1 MCSAREMPKASLRSA
16 ALVCLGI
23 WAAVWLLFL
32 LLRFSS
38 LDVRYIP
45 GAPALLLGALAA
57 SFLAPVVAL
66 GFAAA
71 ALVRQ
76 PRVLPNLLTLA
87 GAGAALL
94 VQALVFASS
103 RWM

>member
-1 MCSAREMPKASLRSA
+1 MARTPLRSA
-16 ALVCLGI
+16 ALSCLAV

-45 GAPALLLGALAA
+45 GAGRILLGALVI
-57 SFLAPVVAL
+57 SFLAPIVAAGL
-66 GFAAA
+66 AAA

-76 PRVLPNLLTLA
+76 PRVLVNLLALA
-87 GAGAALL
+87 CAAAALV

-103 RWM
+103 RWL